1 MIKEHDRVVL
11 KKEVPDQGLKT
22 GDVGTVITLAYSA
35 PRNKFGSG
43 YFSLKVMWL
52 YVKSA
57 ACRGF
62 PEDTLITCPQFFN
75 ELTYLDGNKEWDS
88 HGRRQS
94 ADWR

>member
-1 MIKEHDRVVL
+1 MPRMFLFAKHAAE
-11 KKEVPDQGLKT
+11 KKIGGKKRGQAT
-22 GDVGTVITLAYSA
+22 
-35 PRNKFGSG
+35 
-43 YFSLKVMWL
+43 FSLKVEWL
-52 YVKSA
+52 YVRSA